1 MSRTL
6 QLLALWLRLAVH
18 ADPPDPADPPEG
30 DDPPVGDDPAEEDPF
45 ASALEEDDP
54 PAVEEDTDDPE
65 ELKRR
70 LKAANDERARVD
82 RELAEE
88 RTRRSAAP
96 AAPAPVAPAPDAEAK
111 LREEEDRIL
120 ADPKSTEWQ
129 RWQINSSRT
138 IRQSENFART
148 AMQTAQEAND
158 KADYREL
165 KTGPT
170 GALAKKYEAEV
181 EQKLGELRRAGGNM
195 TRRAMLK
202 MVIGH
207 HLVDG
212 DVKAKPK
219 APKPAPAEP
228 ANRVDRGRAASPRSD
243 VSGRRQQSERD
254 ARMKRLEG
262 RNI

>member
-18 ADPPDPADPPEG
+18 ADPPDPPG
-30 DDPPVGDDPAEEDPF
+30 GDDPAADPPVEDPPDEDPL
-45 ASALEEDDP
+45 AAALEEEDP

-88 RTRRSAAP
+88 RTRRAAP
-96 AAPAPVAPAPDAEAK
+96 AAAPPAASAPDAEAK

-219 APKPAPAEP
+219 AKAAPAEP

-254 ARMKRLEG
+254 ARLKRLEG